1 MDLHTFE
8 PGSPTHFATLLV
20 CVALSVG
27 LALTG
32 PALRRRP
39 ATLRGCRIALA
50 GGCVAIWC
58 VSGAFWVVA
67 SGFSWDRAL
76 PLHFCNM
83 ANLIGAWAVATRHRL
98 AQALLYFWLFALS
111 SCAFLTPLLFDGPA
125 TLWFWIFWSY
135 HLFIA
140 LATAWVLGVDRF
152 RPGWGDAARALA
164 WTLAYAAA
172 LSLLNLATGWNY
184 GFLGRGV
191 PGQPSLLDFL
201 GPWPLRL
208 LWMTLIGSALFFA
221 LVLPWR
227 LGRKRKAEGSAPA

>member
-8 PGSPTHFATLLV
+8 PGSATHLATLLV
-20 CVALSVG
+20 CVGLAVG
-27 LALTG
+27 LATAGAALRG
-32 PALRRRP
+32 RAAALRRV
-39 ATLRGCRIALA
+39 RIALA
-50 GGCVAIWC
+50 VGCVAVWC
-58 VSGAFWVVA
+58 LSSAFWIVA
-67 SGFSWDRAL
+67 AEFRWDQAL
-76 PLHFCNM
+76 PLQFCNV
-83 ANLIGAWAVATRHRL
+83 ANLIGAWAVATRRRI
-98 AQALLYFWLFALS
+98 AQALLYFWCFALC
-111 SCAFLTPLLFDGPA
+111 SCAFLTPLLFQGPA
-125 TLWFWIFWSY
+125 SFWFWIFWSY

-172 LSLLNLATGWNY
+172 LFALNLATGWNY

-191 PGQPSLLDFL
+191 PGQPSLIDFL

-208 LWMTLIGSALFFA
+208 LWMGLIGSALFLA

-227 LGRKRKAEGSAPA
+227 LARLGRRGRPAAV